1 MNPQPIKWS
10 FSSLKTFQQ
19 CPKKYYHTK
28 VAKDVKEPDTTAT
41 LYGKSAHTVA
51 EEYIRD
57 GIDIP
62 PAFEYL
68 RDTLDALASIPGI
81 KLCEE
86 QLGLT
91 KDLEPCAFDAP
102 EAWWRGIADLVIL
115 DEERELAWSV
125 DYKTSKSAR
134 YADVKQLDLVA
145 TAIFKKYPKIKKI
158 KSALLFVVSKEF
170 VKATHHAEMVAKYME
185 KPSQD
190 VARIEAAL
198 ENGVWNPVSG
208 PLCKFC
214 AVKQCEYNRS

>member
-1 MNPQPIKWS
+1 MAIANIKWS

-28 VAKDVKEPDTTAT
+28 VAKDIKEPDTTAT

-57 GIDIP
+57 KTPIP

-68 RDTLDALASIPGI
+68 KGTLDSLDAIPGI

-86 QLGLT
+86 ELGLT

-115 DEERELAWSV
+115 DEANEMAWSV

-170 VKATHHAEMVAKYME
+170 VKATHHVEMIPKYME

-190 VARIEAAL
+190 VARIEAAI
-198 ENGVWNPVSG
+198 ENGVWNPIQG

>member
-1 MNPQPIKWS
+1 MSIVWS

-28 VAKDVKEPDTTAT
+28 IAKDVVEPDTKAT

-57 GIDIP
+57 GTPIP
-62 PAFEYL
+62 SAFEYMQP
-68 RDTLDALASIPGI
+68 TLNILKAIPGE
-81 KLCEE
+81 KLCEVK
-86 QLGLT
+86 LGLT
-91 KDLEPCAFDAP
+91 KSLEGCDFNAP
-102 EAWWRGIADLVIL
+102 NVWWHGIADLVIIN
-115 DEERELAWSV
+115 RGTGIAHSV
-125 DYKTSKSAR
+125 DYKTSKNAR

-145 TAIFKKYPKIKKI
+145 CGLFAKYPKINKV
-158 KSALLFVVSKEF
+158 KSALIFTVSKEF
-170 VKATHHAEMVAKYME
+170 IKADHHREMLLKYVE

-198 ENGVWNPVSG
+198 ENGVWNPISG

-214 AVKQCEYNRS
+214 SVKQCEYNRS